1 MDPNVKY
8 FNQHFL
14 LSALLSYSNK
24 NIYFSQTTSPGPT
37 PVNALL
43 FWSAHTLLPVS
54 RCFRWWQ
61 RGSDCEAG
69 GGSVCWVYALADVLL
84 VWMSWKHTH
93 VHTHTLGLTTAR
105 QARRSRETEEQFSF
119 ISSSRFLPPSHLYDF
134 VKTKGKHTLAR
145 KKIERKLYKK
155 LTAYVVILI
164 MGRGKFR
171 DRCTTFVTV

>member
-1 MDPNVKY
+1 MDPNVKD

-54 RCFRWWQ
+54 WCFRWRQ

-69 GGSVCWVYALADVLL
+69 GGSVCWVYELADVLL

-93 VHTHTLGLTTAR
+93 VHTHTWSDNSSAG
-105 QARRSRETEEQFSF
+105 ETITGNGGTVSF
-119 ISSSRFLPPSHLYDF
+119 ISSSRFLPPFHLYDF

-155 LTAYVVILI
+155 LSAYVVILI